1 MTLEEAC
8 SLLGISPD
16 EDLDINQ
23 LEENYDRKVVGLT
36 PQERK
41 RIDEACEYLLKVYD
55 DIYGSEKFDSRSR
68 DATFMK
74 LAVLMAGV
82 FVLCFGIV
90 VFFVYK
96 VHSDNVPKNDTA
108 QVNQDYELLR
118 AEVERLKAGK
128 SSVKPDETQIAHV
141 NETPT
146 DYAVLIEKAMPSMV
160 FIMTNK
166 GTGSGFFVSNQGDI
180 LTNYHVIENVEYI
193 SITTQSGQVLSALVK
208 GVDTVRD
215 MALLKVNVSSPVPF
229 LIISDTLPKQGEFIM
244 AIGNP
249 SSMHH
254 IYDNTVS
261 DGIVSAIRKV
271 DNNLWVQFT
280 ASVSPGSSGGAVIN
294 LQGNVVGM
302 TTWRD
307 PDVGSQNINF
317 AVPSTTLKQFIISTV
332 NKPARTLP
340 KPQKPQPARQQ
351 HRDIPG
357 AKFIAR
363 DDGYLMYLDTKNIDY
378 NRQTQVAAFV
388 TLWWPTEKSKKQMR
402 QDPHFNIPPNQDLG
416 LCILLYVANFKTNK
430 YVHLRTVNLCTDG
443 ETIAR
448 DYIRPEKEIV
458 WRTPRNGS
466 RIQLLMREIKRQLR
480 LR

>member
-340 KPQKPQPARQQ
+340 KPQK
-351 HRDIPG
+351 H
-357 AKFIAR
+357 
-363 DDGYLMYLDTKNIDY
+363 
-378 NRQTQVAAFV
+378 NR
-388 TLWWPTEKSKKQMR
+388 
-402 QDPHFNIPPNQDLG
+402 
-416 LCILLYVANFKTNK
+416 
-430 YVHLRTVNLCTDG
+430 
-443 ETIAR
+443 
-448 DYIRPEKEIV
+448 
-458 WRTPRNGS
+458 
-466 RIQLLMREIKRQLR
+466 
-480 LR
+480 

>member
-1 MTLEEAC
+1 
-8 SLLGISPD
+8 
-16 EDLDINQ
+16 
-23 LEENYDRKVVGLT
+23 
-36 PQERK
+36 
-41 RIDEACEYLLKVYD
+41 
-55 DIYGSEKFDSRSR
+55 
-68 DATFMK
+68 
-74 LAVLMAGV
+74 
-82 FVLCFGIV
+82 
-90 VFFVYK
+90 
-96 VHSDNVPKNDTA
+96 
-108 QVNQDYELLR
+108 
-118 AEVERLKAGK
+118 
-128 SSVKPDETQIAHV
+128 
-141 NETPT
+141 
-146 DYAVLIEKAMPSMV
+146 
-160 FIMTNK
+160 
-166 GTGSGFFVSNQGDI
+166 
-180 LTNYHVIENVEYI
+180 
-193 SITTQSGQVLSALVK
+193 
-208 GVDTVRD
+208 
-215 MALLKVNVSSPVPF
+215 
-229 LIISDTLPKQGEFIM
+229 
-244 AIGNP
+244 
-249 SSMHH
+249 MHH

-302 TTWRD
+302 TTWRN

-340 KPQKPQPARQQ
+340 KPQKTQPLKQQ

-363 DDGYLMYLDTKNIDY
+363 DDGYSMYLDTKNIDY

-448 DYIRPEKEIV
+448 D
-458 WRTPRNGS
+458 
-466 RIQLLMREIKRQLR
+466 
-480 LR
+480 

>member
-41 RIDEACEYLLKVYD
+41 CIDEACEYLLKVYD

-90 VFFVYK
+90 VFFVYR

-180 LTNYHVIENVEYI
+180 LTN
-193 SITTQSGQVLSALVK
+193 
-208 GVDTVRD
+208 
-215 MALLKVNVSSPVPF
+215 
-229 LIISDTLPKQGEFIM
+229 
-244 AIGNP
+244 
-249 SSMHH
+249 
-254 IYDNTVS
+254 
-261 DGIVSAIRKV
+261 
-271 DNNLWVQFT
+271 
-280 ASVSPGSSGGAVIN
+280 
-294 LQGNVVGM
+294 
-302 TTWRD
+302 
-307 PDVGSQNINF
+307 
-317 AVPSTTLKQFIISTV
+317 
-332 NKPARTLP
+332 
-340 KPQKPQPARQQ
+340 
-351 HRDIPG
+351 
-357 AKFIAR
+357 
-363 DDGYLMYLDTKNIDY
+363 
-378 NRQTQVAAFV
+378 
-388 TLWWPTEKSKKQMR
+388 
-402 QDPHFNIPPNQDLG
+402 
-416 LCILLYVANFKTNK
+416 
-430 YVHLRTVNLCTDG
+430 
-443 ETIAR
+443 
-448 DYIRPEKEIV
+448 
-458 WRTPRNGS
+458 
-466 RIQLLMREIKRQLR
+466 
-480 LR
+480 